1 MGLVITDTFKEH
13 DNEEVTK
20 FCRENNSVIII
31 VKFQPLDITVNK
43 RAKRFIKVK

>member
-20 FCRENNSVIII
+20 FCRENNSAII